1 MWRRYIADIKSTQ
14 RLHTWMLAAIGAALL
29 LAALLSGCVTA
40 EEQARIDDSK
50 CQGYGA
56 QLGSPAY
63 IQCRAQLDAAKTQA
77 KAVADA
83 TPMPPSMSLPRPTP
97 SPTYSR
103 AP

>member
-1 MWRRYIADIKSTQ
+1 MWRWCIADIKSTL
-14 RLHTWMLAAIGAALL
+14 RLHTWMLTLNAALL
-29 LAALLSGCVTA
+29 LAALLSGCMTA
-40 EEQARIDDSK
+40 EEQARIDDGK

-56 QLGSPAY
+56 QLGSPSY

-77 KAVADA
+77 KAIADA